1 MALICRDL
9 RRFACSLSLF
19 HPGGTP
25 LPLPPFVHPSARLS
39 VRPPVSSLSL
49 SFGRGTRFPFH
60 PTNPFRPISIFT
72 HRFRVWCNRDERPRK
87 GYRVTQKTLEIER
100 STSGGR
106 GGGGGDV
113 PFPFLSLSRPST
125 SASFSHFPFSF
136 STREKAIT
144 RLERS
149 RENKGRG
156 FNGGRSGTK
165 RCWLV
170 YITDRS
176 RIRSKG
182 DYR

>member
-1 MALICRDL
+1 MLSFPFPPRWNASPSP
-9 RRFACSLSLF
+9 SLCPSIR
-19 HPGGTP
+19 
-25 LPLPPFVHPSARLS
+25 PPIRPPARPCPPCPSPSAAARVFRS
-39 VRPPVSSLSL
+39 IRQIH
-49 SFGRGTRFPFH
+49 FARFPFLRIDSACGAIG
-60 PTNPFRPISIFT
+60 TNGREKVIASRKKPSKSNDRRAEEEEEMYRSFFSLSPVHS
-72 HRFRVWCNRDERPRK
+72 RVP
-87 GYRVTQKTLEIER
+87 
-100 STSGGR
+100 
-106 GGGGGDV
+106 
-113 PFPFLSLSRPST
+113 PFPFLVLN
-125 SASFSHFPFSF
+125 
-136 STREKAIT
+136 EAIT

>member
-39 VRPPVSSLSL
+39 ARSCPPCPSPSAAARVFRSIRQIHFARFPFLRIDSACGAIGTNGREKVIASRKKPSKSTIDERRRRRRCTVPFSLSL
-49 SFGRGTRFPFH
+49 P
-60 PTNPFRPISIFT
+60 SI
-72 HRFRVWCNRDERPRK
+72 HEC
-87 GYRVTQKTLEIER
+87 L
-100 STSGGR
+100 
-106 GGGGGDV
+106 
-113 PFPFLSLSRPST
+113 L
-125 SASFSHFPFSF
+125 FPFSF

>member
-87 GYRVTQKTLEIER
+87 GYRVTQKTLEIDDRRAEEEEEMYR
-100 STSGGR
+100 SLFSLSPVHPR
-106 GGGGGDV
+106 V
-113 PFPFLSLSRPST
+113 PPFPFLVLN
-125 SASFSHFPFSF
+125 
-136 STREKAIT
+136 E
-144 RLERS
+144 
-149 RENKGRG
+149 G
-156 FNGGRSGTK
+156 
-165 RCWLV
+165 
-170 YITDRS
+170 
-176 RIRSKG
+176 KG
-182 DYR
+182 DNATRKIEGK